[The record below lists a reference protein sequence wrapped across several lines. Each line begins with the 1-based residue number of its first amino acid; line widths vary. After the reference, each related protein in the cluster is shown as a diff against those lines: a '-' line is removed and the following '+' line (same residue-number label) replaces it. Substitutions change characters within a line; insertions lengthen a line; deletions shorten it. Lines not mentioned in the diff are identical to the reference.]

1 MPSLKSAFISTL
13 RMVPL
18 ILTIALTSCGGN
30 VRLNHASEP
39 ILRQHLKVAVIN
51 VKVDVR
57 EEGLLKDAMDMAR
70 SQMKMSSGTESAS
83 QIEEYIISNINRN
96 LLERGFLPVQRSQI
110 KTILNEQR
118 FQQTGLTDDVTKI
131 GQLVKAD
138 AVFQGTIV
146 ARKKAGLDVPFV
158 VACLF
163 PPLFIVRGG
172 DTQLL
177 FSGNLTSVETGTIIL
192 SGTNSTNSGSH
203 SLEDFDTLVN
213 DWFDEV
219 PELR

>member
-1 MPSLKSAFISTL
+1 MASIKLSITSTL
-13 RMVPL
+13 KATAP
-18 ILTIALTSCGGN
+18 ILVLALTSCGGN

-51 VKVDVR
+51 VKVDIR
-57 EEGLLKDAMDMAR
+57 EEGLFKDAMDMAR
-70 SQMKMSSGTESAS
+70 TQMKMSSGTESAS
-83 QIEEYIISNINRN
+83 QIEEYIISSINRN
-96 LLERGFLPVQRSQI
+96 LLDRGFLPVQRSQI
-110 KTILNEQR
+110 KTVLNEQR
-118 FQQTGLTDDVTKI
+118 FQQSGLTDDATKI

-177 FSGNLTSVETGTIIL
+177 FSGNLTSVESGTILL

-203 SLEDFDTLVN
+203 SLEDFDTLIN

-219 PELR
+219 PELH